1 MNCQWESPEGYQFPP
16 RRSPLHPAGMAAEAT
31 GAEATATQ
39 LRLER
44 VDADKA
50 PCFLSLSFQT
60 CQMGA
65 DDAHTT
71 GLPFDSTL

>member
-1 MNCQWESPEGYQFPP
+1 
-16 RRSPLHPAGMAAEAT
+16 MAAEAT
-31 GAEATATQ
+31 GAETTETQ
-39 LRLER
+39 LRLKR

-60 CQMGA
+60 CEMGA
-65 DDAHTT
+65 DDAYTT

>member
-1 MNCQWESPEGYQFPP
+1 
-16 RRSPLHPAGMAAEAT
+16 MAAETA
-31 GAEATATQ
+31 GAEATAAQ
-39 LRLER
+39 LHLKP

-65 DDAHTT
+65 DDAYAT
-71 GLPFDSTL
+71 GLPFAATL

>member
-1 MNCQWESPEGYQFPP
+1 
-16 RRSPLHPAGMAAEAT
+16 MAAEAT